1 MEEYKKEFAEIL
13 AKTGAFFFKE
23 GLRLKDGRPTPYFI
37 NMGRFNTGRFSYILG
52 SFYAKMMIENGIAE
66 DVDIIFGP
74 SYKGSAIALSTS
86 VALWKEYGIDVL
98 FDYDRKEVKLHGEA
112 SKDKSFMVNNSLFND
127 CKIFILDDVISS
139 MKTKYELI
147 EKIKKD
153 AENKGVDY
161 RIIGIGIAVDR
172 QQTNIKKFS
181 QKTGI
186 PVYSIIKIKELVEYL
201 YDNRIPVLIE
211 GRWQPISRKIK
222 EKVDEYLRVYGAD

>member
-1 MEEYKKEFAEIL
+1 MNRRNFLSFA
-13 AKTGAFFFKE
+13 
-23 GLRLKDGRPTPYFI
+23 
-37 NMGRFNTGRFSYILG
+37 
-52 SFYAKMMIENGIAE
+52 
-66 DVDIIFGP
+66 
-74 SYKGSAIALSTS
+74 GSAIALSTS

-172 QQTNIKKFS
+172 QQTNIKEFS

-201 YDNRIPVLIE
+201 YDKEIPVLIE
-211 GRWQPISRKIK
+211 GRWQPISRETK